1 MNRRTVLATTSLA
14 LVPRLSSHSTSDTE
28 ETVDNP
34 PSLRDLLPEVGEL
47 PSGWVPGSPTPPVIG
62 RQDDITSSTVRGV
75 RSRSHPRKDESVSPR
90 YAERRFVTDS
100 ELPPE
105 FGHIDVAVEVARP
118 DDQEGS
124 LNRSQ
129 AVKKLHEV
137 TLAQKTKNWKL
148 MSTAW
153 AELGITPTDDWLR
166 DQSTAAM
173 SKPQCAV
180 PAEIDLSTDKPR
192 IALAVA
198 IEPLS
203 WGIVVVTETLLE
215 QADSD
220 PPDKLVDQ
228 LASHVADTVREQ
240 PLPVEARQ

>member
-1 MNRRTVLATTSLA
+1 MNRRTLLATTSLA
-14 LVPRLSSHSTSDTE
+14 LAPRLSSHSTSDTE
-28 ETVDNP
+28 DTVDNP

-47 PSGWVPGSPTPPVIG
+47 PSDWVPGSPTPPVVGG
-62 RQDDITSSTVRGV
+62 RDDDTSSTVRGV

-124 LNRSQ
+124 LSRSQ
-129 AVKKLHEV
+129 AVEKLHEV
-137 TLAQKTKNWKL
+137 TLAQETKNWKL

-153 AELGITPTDDWLR
+153 AELGIIPTDDWLR
-166 DQSTAAM
+166 DQSTAFM

-180 PAEIDLSTDKPR
+180 PAEIDLSTDRPR
-192 IALAVA
+192 TALAVA
-198 IEPLS
+198 IEPLP
-203 WGIVVVTETLLE
+203 WGIVVVTETLL
-215 QADSD
+215 D
-220 PPDKLVDQ
+220 PTDGDRPGKLVEQ
-228 LASHVADTVREQ
+228 LASRVADSVRGQ